1 MRTSFGIMGSN
12 PIASKKIDS
21 KGKRIWDMVTIYS
34 RKDCPNCFDDELRY
48 IFIKY
53 LDESKRLLLE
63 CDTCGWTENID
74 GSKYEGQIGKVYP
87 AGKKE
92 LKRYLTKW
100 IN

>member
-1 MRTSFGIMGSN
+1 MMSLG
-12 PIASKKIDS
+12 D
-21 KGKRIWDMVTIYS
+21 
-34 RKDCPNCFDDELRY
+34 

-74 GSKYEGQIGKVYP
+74 GSKYEGQIGKIFP

-92 LKRYLTKW
+92 LKRYL
-100 IN
+100 I